1 MNFKSTTRIY
11 IDMDGVVADFEK
23 AAGLHGMDPK
33 EFKMLPGAYRHL
45 EWMPGA
51 EDALQYLLDNGA
63 NVWIATKIP
72 HENPFSAT
80 EKLQWWQD
88 RRPEMLKR
96 VIITPDKG
104 TLGNEHDMLVD
115 DRPHKAHCEHFLGTF
130 IHFGSDKFPGWDNV
144 LAFLEQHPGWKNAL
158 NPAPTNDT
166 TESESPLY

>member
-1 MNFKSTTRIY
+1 MNFKSTSRIY
-11 IDMDGVVADFEK
+11 IDMDGVLADFEK
-23 AAGLHGMDPK
+23 AAELHGLDPK

-51 EDALQYLLDNGA
+51 EKALDYLLANGA

-72 HENPFSAT
+72 HENPLSAT

-88 RRPEMLKR
+88 RRPDMLKR

-130 IHFGSDKFPGWDNV
+130 IHFGSDKFPTWDAV
-144 LAFLEQHPGWKNAL
+144 IVYLEQHPEWKNAV
-158 NPAPTNDT
+158 NPAATPDATD
-166 TESESPLY
+166 SDPLGY